1 MLTLSLAELENR
13 RDHRYHRTAENRVQ
27 SEAQALAFVN
37 EIGFCFLFHDH
48 ETEIPTLIGAISGCR
63 REYVN
68 DHYDA
73 DIGRAWEWKDSLPVR
88 GEIYYGK
95 QLRSKPTLISLEL
108 LPCFYALTPN
118 YGELD
123 DYLQEY
129 AEGTFTQDAKAVYEA
144 LLLHGAQPTTH
155 LRRFAGL
162 GGGGAI
168 ARRFERAITELQV
181 GMKIVKVGISDV
193 SRWGYAYVYDVF
205 LRRFPDVPAA
215 ARVFSR
221 DQAMEII
228 LLRHLRNVI
237 AESEPGLKR
246 LFRWQDW
253 EWNGLIERLRARNAL
268 GDVTVLGTE
277 KVLLAV
283 PDDSIYRSS

>member
-1 MLTLSLAELENR
+1 MITLSLEVLEIR
-13 RDHRYHRTAENRVQ
+13 RDHRYHRTLENRVQ

-37 EIGFCFLFHDH
+37 EIGFCFLFHDQD
-48 ETEIPTLIGAISGCR
+48 TEIPTLIGAISGCR

-73 DIGRAWEWKDSLPVR
+73 DIGRAWEWKDTLPVR

-95 QLRSKPTLISLEL
+95 QLRSKPTLISLDL
-108 LPCFYALTPN
+108 VPCFYALTPN

-129 AEGTFTQDAKAVYEA
+129 ADGTLSVDAKAVYEA
-144 LLLHGAQPTTH
+144 LLQHGAQPTTH
-155 LRRFAGL
+155 LRRIAGL
-162 GGGGAI
+162 AGGGVI

-193 SRWGYAYVYDVF
+193 SRWGYAYVYDLF
-205 LRRFPDVPAA
+205 LRRFPNVPAA
-215 ARVFSR
+215 ARSISR

-228 LLRHLRNVI
+228 LLRHLRNVV
-237 AESEPGLKR
+237 AERETGLRR
-246 LFRWQDW
+246 LFRWQEW
-253 EWNGLIERLRARNAL
+253 EWNGLVERLRARNKICDL
-268 GDVTVLGTE
+268 TITDTDQ
-277 KVLLAV
+277 VLLTSALNS
-283 PDDSIYRSS
+283 DS

>member
-1 MLTLSLAELENR
+1 MLTLSLVELEER
-13 RDHRYHRTAENRVQ
+13 RDRSYHRTADTRVHN
-27 SEAQALAFVN
+27 EAQALAFVN
-37 EIGFCFLFHDH
+37 EIGFCFLFHDQ
-48 ETEIPTLIGAISGCR
+48 ETEIPTFIGAISGCR
-63 REYVN
+63 RDYLN

-155 LRRFAGL
+155 LRRLAGL

-221 DQAMEII
+221 DRAMEII
-228 LLRHLRNVI
+228 LLRHLQNVI

-246 LFRWQDW
+246 LFRWEAW
-253 EWNGLIERLRARNAL
+253 EWGSLIERLRARKAL
-268 GDVTVLGTE
+268 NDITILETE

-283 PDDSIYRSS
+283 PDISTCRSS